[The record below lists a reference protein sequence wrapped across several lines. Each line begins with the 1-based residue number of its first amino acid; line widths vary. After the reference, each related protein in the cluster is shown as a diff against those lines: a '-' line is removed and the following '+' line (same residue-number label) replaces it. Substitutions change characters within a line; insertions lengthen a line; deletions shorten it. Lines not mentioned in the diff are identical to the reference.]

1 MPLRAHRHV
10 FAAVFVVLGLALSLG
25 TAIWAW
31 QHGID
36 LVDVSPFFLIAI
48 AVMVLGVSYAR
59 EKTPREARSFVK
71 AHAPAAPPPV
81 IAPGLARGTAYRG
94 VGLATPGIATAAR
107 RVVPPISASATVIVI
122 LACCAFTA
130 LALPPLFSMPRW
142 IEIEVVLGAWW
153 LVWAVVLG
161 ILAHRGRPLDRDYSL
176 SSDAPPHPDRAPPPL
191 REPSSRWSWL
201 DVLGAV
207 TDLEGIVIFV
217 VGAIVITLA
226 IAATTI
232 VVDFAA
238 PVLFLVA
245 FTGVQAAMR
254 RSLVARHQGQA
265 LRSAFHGAAWAT
277 LYVAPLAV
285 VIGLTHVMLAP

>member
-1 MPLRAHRHV
+1 MPIRAHRHV

-25 TAIWAW
+25 TALWATRY
-31 QHGID
+31 GVD

-59 EKTPREARSFVK
+59 EKTPRDSRTFVK
-71 AHAPAAPPPV
+71 AHAPVAPPQE
-81 IAPGLARGTAYRG
+81 IAPGVAAGSAYRG
-94 VGLATPGIATAAR
+94 LGLTKATIAGAAKR
-107 RVVPPISASATVIVI
+107 AVPPISSAATVIVI

-130 LALPPLFSMPRW
+130 LALPALFSMPRW
-142 IEIEVVLGAWW
+142 LEIEVVLGAWW

-161 ILAHRGRPLDRDYSL
+161 VLAHRGRPLDRDYSL
-176 SSDAPPHPDRAPPPL
+176 SSESPANPDRAPAPP
-191 REPSSRWSWL
+191 REPPSRWSWL

-207 TDLEGIVIFV
+207 SDLEGIVIFV

-254 RSLVARHQGQA
+254 RSLVAKHEGQA

-285 VIGLTHVMLAP
+285 VIGLTHVLLAK